1 MKTKGSEI
9 QSLADLLHH
18 LRVILAIGICIILK
32 HLVTWVGSLSLL
44 NDPSR
49 DQIQLGGRTG
59 EIQEFTAVYQ
69 RRAGRT
75 DMYFL
80 GSAVV
85 EELGGFP
92 KLGSADDGIIDEKQF
107 FSSRIRPSTGIS
119 FIFAMRFLWLWVVGM
134 KDRGQVGVY
143 LIKGRAKGM
152 PDSLA

>member
-1 MKTKGSEI
+1 MIRLVIRSSSEEE
-9 QSLADLLHH
+9 
-18 LRVILAIGICIILK
+18 REK
-32 HLVTWVGSLSLL
+32 FR
-44 NDPSR
+44 NYSR
-49 DQIQLGGRTG
+49 IP
-59 EIQEFTAVYQ
+59 AA
-69 RRAGRT
+69 AGRT

-107 FSSRIRPSTGIS
+107 FVPDQPSTGIS